1 MTNEIEGK
9 PKKTWRRGLE
19 TEINKMGWTWMELQ
33 GIAPERKSW
42 H

>member
-9 PKKTWRRGLE
+9 PKNTYRRDLKIE
-19 TEINKMGWTWMELQ
+19 MNNMGWTWMELQ
-33 GIAPERKSW
+33 EVAPERKSW